1 MAWRSVCVAEAPC
14 NHGLP
19 DTAKGRQPS
28 FFGTAKAYMDNDNR
42 EKVRRLLEFRFKRHS
57 RYNLPSERLKMI
69 EKQVQKRAK
78 KLLE

>member
-1 MAWRSVCVAEAPC
+1 
-14 NHGLP
+14 
-19 DTAKGRQPS
+19 
-28 FFGTAKAYMDNDNR
+28 MDNDSR

>member
-1 MAWRSVCVAEAPC
+1 MQEYADTLMPSVY
-14 NHGLP
+14 
-19 DTAKGRQPS
+19 DD
-28 FFGTAKAYMDNDNR
+28 FFGTAKTYMDNDSR

-57 RYNLPSERLKMI
+57 RYNLPLERLKMI